1 MGWNALYGV
10 TNAHAVLFRFPLFGS
25 MSRPAPTGR
34 LVADEPADA
43 AADTA
48 ERPRLAPLA
57 DVEAGARRVDARTLG
72 DALQREAPILLAAAR
87 AIVLDDREAEDL
99 VQATFEIAIRRIG
112 DLREP
117 AALRAWLL
125 TIQAREAFRVKR
137 RIRRILHL
145 DPTIA
150 EVPASPAPT
159 TDDIVLR
166 DALRR
171 LPPRVRAAIVLH
183 HLAGLPVADVA
194 AALGTSPNTVKT
206 QLKLGLE
213 RLRRDLGD
221 D

>member
-1 MGWNALYGV
+1 MID
-10 TNAHAVLFRFPLFGS
+10 AHAVPFRSAIFGS
-25 MSRPAPTGR
+25 MSPQAPMGR

-43 AADTA
+43 PA
-48 ERPRLAPLA
+48 RPLLTPLA
-57 DVEAGARRVDARTLG
+57 DVAVGTRPIDAKTLG

-117 AALRAWLL
+117 AALRGWLL

-137 RIRRILHL
+137 RLRRILHL
-145 DPTIA
+145 DPMVA
-150 EVPASPAPT
+150 EVPSPPTPT

-194 AALGTSPNTVKT
+194 SALGTSPNTVKT
-206 QLKLGLE
+206 QLKQGLE
-213 RLRRDLGD
+213 RLRKDLGD